1 MTDASRIA
9 ASEAHAAPGPDP
21 ALPPPLVSP
30 QWLAQALASPRVC
43 ALDASWHLPTA
54 GRDARA
60 EHLAAHIPGAPFFD
74 IDALSD
80 ASSDLPHML
89 PDAAAF
95 GRAMDA
101 LGVSEDMTLVVY
113 DSIGLFSAP
122 RAWWTL
128 RVFGARDVRVLDGG
142 LPAWRAAGLP
152 LESGT
157 VTRAPAIFHARLDA
171 GAVANMAE
179 VRSALAD
186 GSAQVADARSAER
199 FSGAA
204 AEPRPGLPAGHM
216 PGARNLPMGL
226 VQAQGRMKAP
236 ADVLAAFAQAGLDP
250 DRPMVTSCGSGVT
263 AAVLNLALAVAGKPQ
278 PRLYDGSWTEW
289 ASRGG
294 AVERA
299 G

>member
-1 MTDASRIA
+1 MTEHATYAHVATDPSR
-9 ASEAHAAPGPDP
+9 PDP
-21 ALPPPLVSP
+21 ARPAPLVSP
-30 QWLAQALASPRVC
+30 DWLAQALRSPRVR
-43 ALDASWHLPTA
+43 ALDASWHLPNA

-60 EHLAAHIPGAPFFD
+60 EYLAGHLPGAAFFD

-89 PDAAAF
+89 PDAQDFAQ
-95 GRAMDA
+95 AMGA
-101 LGVSEDMTLVVY
+101 LGIADDMTLVVY
-113 DSIGLFSAP
+113 DSVGLFSAP

-152 LESGT
+152 LESGEAA
-157 VTRAPAIFHARLDA
+157 RAPAHFRARLEP
-171 GAVANMAE
+171 GAAANMDD
-179 VRSALAD
+179 VRAALAD

-199 FSGAA
+199 FAGKA

-216 PGARNLPMGL
+216 PGARNLPMAQVL
-226 VQAQGRMKAP
+226 AQGRMKAP
-236 ADVLAAFAQAGLDP
+236 QDVLAAFVQAGLDP
-250 DRPMVTSCGSGVT
+250 DRQIITSCGSGVT
-263 AAVLNLALAVAGKPQ
+263 AAVLNLALACAGKPQ

-294 AVERA
+294 AVET
-299 G
+299 